1 MSGEGFKIIFVSRLT
16 FNLDDRMLA
25 GSLRFNDQAG
35 FPDLKRIRGADCRS
49 PQGLRFSGC
58 DAPEK

>member
-1 MSGEGFKIIFVSRLT
+1 MSRLT

-35 FPDLKRIRGADCRS
+35 FPDLKRIREADCRS